1 MKNLI
6 ARLFGKR
13 SEPVPAAP
21 AKPARTAPDIE
32 TLRQRLASANNS
44 EERQAAT
51 TALGQALGKE
61 GIEPAANDAEG
72 IWIAALCACA
82 EKPRAAGWL
91 ERIRDESSLEQVASG
106 ARLADIRLLAAQRI
120 TDVERLTRLAQQM
133 RDRDRGVYRHC
144 QGLVKQ
150 HAEESRRAEEVAA
163 LAQQFSQLIANR
175 PIAAGHLY
183 ELRKQLAAMP
193 DGPDLA
199 TCHALSRQAGEA
211 EQAESDA
218 QRVLEELAQEAKA
231 LWRSIDA
238 QGLDRLDSLR
248 KQIEAV
254 VGKAGAQPHW
264 MKNHPRTGEL
274 GETLSKL
281 TARLAEL
288 DEDRRLL
295 AECHAFLE
303 GSAAQ
308 EVDASLEQAWNQ
320 LPKPSNEQAR
330 QTLESEWLAR
340 RGLTE
345 PKPKPKP
352 RKPAKPAQSAAEAE
366 KFRNTLE
373 ALEQA
378 LETGASQQALSLV
391 RTLDEMTAEA
401 MPPQAL
407 TGRYHALQAQVGQ
420 VRDLVR
426 WSTQQA
432 RDNLVAQAE
441 SLTAEGVTRVHIA
454 EVVPKLRAEWKR
466 LDKLSRGPQAQ
477 WLQFDE
483 ALNRAYEPILAERA
497 ERNAQQDAISQG
509 KSALLDEAEAWLNGL
524 SADQV
529 NPGELQRQRQ
539 ALRNHWRG
547 MVQAGPR
554 DERRLQARFH
564 ELMQQLDAMIQ
575 PFVQAEIERRN
586 RLLAAARLL
595 TQESDLRS
603 AIDQARHLQQQWRGD
618 SHLHLPR
625 QLNENLWQS
634 FREAVDAVFARR
646 DEERK
651 QHQAR
656 NHERDTARQSQLS
669 AFETLLN
676 SQPGQA
682 QIEAGVAAF
691 EEQWK
696 DESAAEG
703 RRPRR
708 DELYQKAEA
717 LLGRARQLLRD
728 LQSAKHQSLLD
739 LIEQKAGWAQEH
751 EAKVLGGEDVAEARQ
766 RLQALW
772 QEAATLPADLEQKLL
787 NRFESAA
794 EMSAATLDSGSPQR
808 QRLLIDLEILL
819 DLPTPAAWAD
829 ERRSRQ
835 LALLQTDYKSLQR
848 APVLLGM
855 YTDWHAIPAGEDAE
869 QVSRIRSV
877 RQRLVE
883 WLSR

>member
-13 SEPVPAAP
+13 TEPVSAAP

-32 TLRQRLASANNS
+32 TLRQSLASASSS

-51 TALGQALGKE
+51 TALGQALGRE
-61 GIEPAANDAEG
+61 GIEPAVNDAES
-72 IWIAALCACA
+72 IWMAAICACA
-82 EKPRAAGWL
+82 VKPRAAGWL
-91 ERIRDESSLEQVASG
+91 DRIRDESSLEQVASG

-120 TDVERLTRLAQQM
+120 KDIERLTRLAQQM

-150 HAEESRRAEEVAA
+150 HAEESRRAEAVGA

-199 TCHALSRQAGEA
+199 NCHALSRQAGEA

-218 QRVLEELAQEAKA
+218 QRVLEELVREVNA
-231 LWRSIDA
+231 LWRSIDS

-264 MKNHPRTGEL
+264 MKNYPRTREI
-274 GETLSKL
+274 EDTLSKL
-281 TARLAEL
+281 TARLEEL
-288 DEDRRLL
+288 DEDRRIL
-295 AECHAFLE
+295 AECYAFLE
-303 GSAAQ
+303 SSADQ
-308 EVDASLEQAWNQ
+308 ELDASLEQAWTQ
-320 LPKPSNEQAR
+320 LSKPRNEQAR
-330 QTLESEWLAR
+330 QILESEWRAR

-345 PKPKPKP
+345 PQPKPKP
-352 RKPAKPAQSAAEAE
+352 RKPAKPAQSAAEAQH
-366 KFRNTLE
+366 FRENLE

-378 LETGASQQALSLV
+378 LEAGASQQALSLV
-391 RTLDEMTAEA
+391 RALDELTAET

-407 TGRYHALQAQVGQ
+407 AGRYHALQAQVGQ
-420 VRDLVR
+420 MRDLVR

-432 RDNLVAQAE
+432 RDKLVEQAE
-441 SLTAEGVTRVHIA
+441 SLTEEGVTRVQIA

-466 LDKLSRGPQAQ
+466 LDKLSRGAQAQ
-477 WLQFDE
+477 WQQFDQ

-497 ERNAQQDAISQG
+497 ERNAQQDAISEG
-509 KSALLDEAEAWLNGL
+509 KSALLDEAEAWLKGL
-524 SADQV
+524 SPDQA

-547 MVQAGPR
+547 MIQAGPR
-554 DERRLQARFH
+554 EERRLQARFH

-575 PFVQAEIERRN
+575 PFVQAEIDRRN
-586 RLLAAARLL
+586 RLIAAARLL
-595 TQESDLRS
+595 SQESDLRS

-625 QLNENLWQS
+625 QLNEKLWQS

-651 QHQAR
+651 QYEAR
-656 NHERDTARQSQLS
+656 NHERDAARQSQLS
-669 AFETLLN
+669 AFATLLN

-682 QIEAGVAAF
+682 QIEAGMAAF

-696 DESAAEG
+696 EESAPEG

-708 DELYQKAEA
+708 DELDQKAEA
-717 LLGRARQLLRD
+717 LLGRARHLLRD
-728 LQSAKHQSLLD
+728 LLSAKQQSLLD
-739 LIEQKAGWAQEH
+739 LIEQKAGWAQQREK
-751 EAKVLGGEDVAEARQ
+751 EVLAGADVAEASQ

-772 QEAATLPADLEQKLL
+772 QDAATLPADLEQKLL

-794 EMSAATLDSGSPQR
+794 EMSGAILAAGGPQR

-855 YTDWHAIPAGEDAE
+855 FTDWHAIPATEDAE
-869 QVSRIRSV
+869 QVDRIRRV
-877 RQRLVE
+877 RQKLVE
-883 WLSR
+883 WLGR